1 MEDSRRTGSLN
12 QHGKTGFS
20 EQQGRPPDIGEKG
33 NGEKLEI
40 RKQADSTLCINCGT
54 HGGAPVQYRCISY
67 LNG

>member
-1 MEDSRRTGSLN
+1 MERQGSVN
-12 QHGKTGFS
+12 NRAGT
-20 EQQGRPPDIGEKG
+20 PDIGEKG

-54 HGGAPVQYRCISY
+54 HGGAPVQYKCISY